1 MYDQTIQPMSRS
13 LGALSNIL
21 RKAEDHCTAKGIKP
35 VALLEFRLFPDMLS
49 LIRQV
54 QLSCDFAVRGAARL
68 SGGELPSYP
77 DTETSF
83 EGLQA
88 RIAAVQAALAVY
100 DYATPIVCRSSIST
114 SPLPIVSCVITGW
127 KLARRTIWAS
137 EPSRQ
142 TAFHRRSGGAQSQCT
157 GDRVATLDVGW
168 GSEPREPQATQRKDI

>member
-100 DYATPIVCRSSIST
+100 DYATFDAVQGKDMTYSAQQFVST
-114 SPLPIVSCVITGW
+114 YCLPQFYFHVT
-127 KLARRTIWAS
+127 
-137 EPSRQ
+137 
-142 TAFHRRSGGAQSQCT
+142 TAYCILRHNGVEIGK
-157 GDRVATLDVGW
+157 
-168 GSEPREPQATQRKDI
+168 KDYMGV

>member
-1 MYDQTIQPMSRS
+1 MYDPTIQPMSRS

-100 DYATPIVCRSSIST
+100 DYATFDAAAPADVALPVQGKDMTFSAQQFVST
-114 SPLPIVSCVITGW
+114 YCLPQFYFHVT
-127 KLARRTIWAS
+127 
-137 EPSRQ
+137 
-142 TAFHRRSGGAQSQCT
+142 TAYCILRHNGVEIGK
-157 GDRVATLDVGW
+157 
-168 GSEPREPQATQRKDI
+168 KDYMGV